1 MMVLDDKQVEVRPG
15 RWRDALVVAAAAAGA
30 AAAIWWLATGVASV
44 DLIVGSGSAAREIGL
59 MSVVVTALVVTLAS
73 AGLLRILERRARHG
87 LAIWTWV
94 SAAVLVL
101 SLVGP
106 LGAATLAAGA
116 CLAAMHLVV
125 GAVVT
130 VGLRARV
137 AGRVAWSS

>member
-30 AAAIWWLATGVASV
+30 AAAIWWLATGGASV
-44 DLIVGSGSAAREIGL
+44 DLTVGSGSDAREIGL
-59 MSVVVTALVVTLAS
+59 VSVVVPAVGVSVAA
-73 AGLLRILERRARHG
+73 AGLLRVLDRRTGHG

-94 SAAVLVL
+94 AVAVLVL

-106 LGAATLAAGA
+106 LGASTLSAGA
-116 CLAAMHLVV
+116 CLVGMHLAV
-125 GAVVT
+125 GAVVIG
-130 VGLRARV
+130 GLRV